1 MPGKKSYSGR
11 RHCTACTASAENI
24 GCFTYSKDGTGKVE
38 TNVNLATPTS
48 SKPECGNNENKVR
61 TRELVKSEH
70 SLYGS
75 STLVNKILWY
85 GQLQRASYKEI
96 QNVTK
101 QIMKRNQLCGCLHYR
116 PVMGR
121 AAEHVQMSSTRVL
134 PGSHFERP
142 LSEFQVL
149 PDCGRKISLDESRR
163 ARTARGL
170 ERSSDAEHTGR
181 PTARQT
187 GRQAAR
193 QAGRREGRPAKLAL
207 CPSPLVH

>member
-1 MPGKKSYSGR
+1 
-11 RHCTACTASAENI
+11 
-24 GCFTYSKDGTGKVE
+24 
-38 TNVNLATPTS
+38 
-48 SKPECGNNENKVR
+48 
-61 TRELVKSEH
+61 
-70 SLYGS
+70 
-75 STLVNKILWY
+75 
-85 GQLQRASYKEI
+85 
-96 QNVTK
+96 
-101 QIMKRNQLCGCLHYR
+101 MKRNQLCGCLHYR

-181 PTARQT
+181 PTARQA
-187 GRQAAR
+187 GRQAGSE
-193 QAGRREGRPAKLAL
+193 AGRPPGRPTGQARSLSL
-207 CPSPLVH
+207 SPCPLTVHTEVADGKYRLQQWLSPSARNRRIQCMWGTPRLDATDVIPKFPRKEPMQLTTRNLRGPRL